1 MSTPTDSPHDEL
13 QSLRRRAY
21 GPDADIHDDPV
32 ALARLQQLEAQQRAA
47 TAPVDDEPSPLAV
60 FDETGAL
67 PRAADTAEADRD
79 EPAAGEPE
87 SPAAGDAPDDR
98 TAPEDGILSPDAASG
113 EPERPRPWWRRQRV
127 VWAGSLVIALLL
139 GVGLTLSVQSITAGK
154 VATLG
159 VDRDGE
165 WPTQSFGDKPPGAQQ
180 FDEFHGL
187 TVVGL
192 SQGLGGGV
200 DQVCLSVQ
208 SAPDGSGNIG
218 AWGCGTVDFPAA
230 ASLIVTET
238 APPELLDAFAP
249 GTALQFV
256 LDGDRVHVYAKAP
269 GVGGATPNTMPASSA
284 PIDG

>member
-32 ALARLQQLEAQQRAA
+32 ALARLQQLEEQQRAA
-47 TAPVDDEPSPLAV
+47 AAPVDDEPSSFAV
-60 FDETGAL
+60 FEDTGAL
-67 PRAADTAEADRD
+67 PLASDVTRDDGDDPRAREA
-79 EPAAGEPE
+79 EPAATGDVPDEPPAPQGATLSSVEGPGEQG
-87 SPAAGDAPDDR
+87 S
-98 TAPEDGILSPDAASG
+98 S
-113 EPERPRPWWRRQRV
+113 RPWWRRRRV
-127 VWAGSLVIALLL
+127 LWAGSLVLAVLL
-139 GVGLTLSVQSITAGK
+139 GVGLTLSVQSITSGK
-154 VATLG
+154 IATLG

-180 FDEFHGL
+180 FEDFHGL

-192 SQGLGGGV
+192 SQGFGGGV

-208 SAPDGSGNIG
+208 STPNGSGNIG

-230 ASLIVTET
+230 ASLIVSET
-238 APPELLDAFAP
+238 APPELRDAFP
-249 GTALQFV
+249 LGTALQFV
-256 LDGDRVHVYAKAP
+256 LDGSQVHVYAKAP

-284 PIDG
+284 PTDD